1 VSLRLM
7 SLQSE
12 LQARLSQI
20 NETVTTALSGREHCI
35 EPTEKGSWW
44 DMWGSWWDVPGNWWV
59 GTWNATDKNHSPDI
73 KVLTLQT
80 ELWGLPGLRQ
90 GVGNRADRL

>member
-1 VSLRLM
+1 MRLV

-20 NETVTTALSGREHCI
+20 NKTVTTALSGREHCI
-35 EPTEKGSWW
+35 KPTEK
-44 DMWGSWWDVPGNWWV
+44 DSWWDVPGNWWV
-59 GTWNATDKNHSPDI
+59 GTWDATDKNHSPDI

-90 GVGNRADRL
+90 GVETG